1 MNFPCILPNVASLC
15 FQWVDFGPINCAIDV
30 PVLEK
35 LSFIRCRNI
44 FHFDIT
50 APKLCSLTIEFCS
63 STVRGKFLPVNLD
76 LRSISTL
83 DLGGHLQG
91 LKEFSR
97 MGFHLNVEY
106 LKLSCD
112 QEFYT
117 KSDGSS
123 SMFVHLLRLCPK
135 LRKLDIKLP
144 WIILIPSMNDMLY
157 KFCNVPWFLAAKEE
171 VKETFD
177 MGSKNSEGS
186 NVTRDSCSSNP
197 KIQNIFYR
205 DCPFIVRCFGEDV
218 SMEHGKHVYNLLLE
232 FFIVLFISTATLHQL
247 IKNTAGY
254 RRIWLDFTLINPFL
268 FLKGI
273 HLHAHPGKSSTGDLK
288 PQNVL
293 VFPGKG
299 PRLEA
304 AQVSATSGCQ
314 VFSDESECLRRFPSR
329 AIQYAARSV

>member
-1 MNFPCILPNVASLC
+1 MHKGTIWKFVLNIYNVGIHAIRSRSYDFDQWLLLVTRKGVEEIYISFEKEAYRLEKAFRLPSCIFSCLTLKRLHLYGVVIEPMNFPCILPNVASLC
-15 FQWVDFGPINCAIDV
+15 FECVDFGPINCLDCAIDV

-83 DLGGHLQG
+83 DLDLLFKG

-117 KSDGSS
+117 KSYGSS

-144 WIILIPSMNDMLY
+144 WFDSMATKRMDILSELHAVSLTNKMLNAL
-157 KFCNVPWFLAAKEE
+157 KFMSFQGLQIEKLFIKELLASLSTLEK
-171 VKETFD
+171 V
-177 MGSKNSEGS
+177 
-186 NVTRDSCSSNP
+186 V
-197 KIQNIFYR
+197 
-205 DCPFIVRCFGEDV
+205 IVRE
-218 SMEHGKHVYNLLLE
+218 KH
-232 FFIVLFISTATLHQL
+232 
-247 IKNTAGY
+247 Y
-254 RRIWLDFTLINPFL
+254 RKKD
-268 FLKGI
+268 
-273 HLHAHPGKSSTGDLK
+273 STGVMQELLDLPFASTK
-288 PQNVL
+288 MKIIIV
-293 VFPGKG
+293 
-299 PRLEA
+299 
-304 AQVSATSGCQ
+304 
-314 VFSDESECLRRFPSR
+314 
-329 AIQYAARSV
+329 